1 MRRKGF
7 IVTETLKDLAIAAYQ
22 QSLEAERLRVET
34 LKQQMIA
41 EQAQSLKTR
50 LGDALGLSVEP
61 TGPTMEVDGM
71 TFTILS
77 DDANHTDDE
86 LHVIGVCP
94 TCSRRTYNAFSSLVE
109 LGAVLTNPPR
119 CSVCLAEDGIG
130 TTIADITPP
139 PI

>member
-1 MRRKGF
+1 M
-7 IVTETLKDLAIAAYQ
+7 TETLKDLALAAYQ
-22 QSLEAERLRVET
+22 QSLEVERARIET
-34 LKQQMIA
+34 LKQQMVG

-50 LGDALGLSVEP
+50 LGDALGLQVEP
-61 TGPTMEVDGM
+61 LGPTLEVDGL

-77 DDANHTDDE
+77 DDANHADDD
-86 LHVIGVCP
+86 LHVVGVCP

-119 CSVCLAEDGIG
+119 CSVCLADDG
-130 TTIADITPP
+130 IADITPP

>member
-1 MRRKGF
+1 M
-7 IVTETLKDLAIAAYQ
+7 TETLKDLAVAAYQ
-22 QSLEAERLRVET
+22 QSLEAERARVET
-34 LKQQMIA
+34 VKQQIIA

-50 LGDALGLSVEP
+50 LGDALGLQVEP
-61 TGPTMEVDGM
+61 TGPTMEVDAM

-77 DDANHTDDE
+77 DDAGHTDE
-86 LHVIGVCP
+86 ALHVVAVCP

-119 CSVCLAEDGIG
+119 CTVCLQSEGIG
-130 TTIADITPP
+130 TSIADITPP